1 MLATANQVSNWLSV
15 GYADAVICFVAKPE
29 MESLLIVVNGNN
41 FNDRPLGNLVI
52 TSMGDAWW
60 QQTYQVNSIV
70 LGYVRMLRNTSTME
84 IYLVSLLPPS
94 TSKSPISLKS

>member
-1 MLATANQVSNWLSV
+1 
-15 GYADAVICFVAKPE
+15 

-94 TSKSPISLKS
+94 TSKSPIAFMHFLL